1 MGKSTING
9 NFSIAMLNY
18 QRVYEFICVVNH
30 LPFLG
35 TYPSSNKKGRIAW
48 THPEIYDY
56 KKECLKMGSP

>member
-1 MGKSTING
+1 
-9 NFSIAMLNY
+9 MLNY

-56 KKECLKMGSP
+56 KKESLKMGSP